1 MFIIKRSGKKEQFNP
16 DKIKNAIKAA
26 FNSIGYTVDDD
37 VYSEI
42 VNSVKVWDEMGIEDI
57 QDRIIETLRNLDY
70 SEIADC
76 YQTYRLEHKQARF
89 IRERIDYMDKYAGSS
104 DNASTSSETDSNAN
118 VTMKNV
124 ANLEGEVYKVTNR
137 RIQRQRMK
145 DKLNELFPEDDDLGK
160 QYIKDLENWVIYTH
174 DEASSPV
181 LKPYCMAATLFPLMA
196 EGVGVIDGVTPSPP
210 NDIQSFSGQVT
221 NLVFLLSASA
231 KGAIALG
238 DYFIAL
244 NYYVIAEYGPNWYNK
259 LDVNTT
265 SDHCLRPMTIR
276 RAIRKGM
283 KQFIYGVN
291 QPAGNRSYNSPFSN
305 VSFYDKTYFTSIFED
320 FYYPDGTQPEWKAI
334 DTLQRIFMELHREL
348 RLIKPLT
355 FPVTTM
361 AMVHDGHDVI
371 DKDYK
376 DLCATEWAKGGSFF
390 CYLSDNPGAL
400 ASCCRVLN
408 EIKENTFSSTTG
420 LTGIMTG
427 SCNVIT
433 LNINRI
439 VQDFMRETYNYTE
452 QGISLGNRGYELLQ
466 EYLISILERVYKY
479 HIAYKTMLYNLE
491 EKGMFAPSNGG
502 YIYMK
507 KLYSTIGLIGYTE
520 AAQFLGLKVSNNPDY
535 IEFLQLIFGTVK
547 EQNKIHSIHD
557 KKRPFL
563 FNSEAIPG
571 EGLGVKLYEHDK
583 KDGYWVPEDQNLYN
597 CYFYNPWDNT
607 SILDKFT
614 LHGKQVAKYCDGGQ
628 ALHANLD
635 AHLSKEQYLKL
646 IDFAIEKGTN
656 YFTFN
661 IPISECKSCGHVVNA
676 PIDKCPKCG
685 SSNIDYWTRIIGY
698 LRPVSAFSDPRKI
711 EQKKRV
717 YGTNEGGDT

>member
-1 MFIIKRSGKKEQFNP
+1 MQEKMFIVKRSGKKEQFNP
-16 DKIKNAIKAA
+16 VKIKNAVKAA
-26 FNSIGYTVDDD
+26 FNSVGYSVDDD
-37 VYSEI
+37 VYNEL
-42 VNSVKVWDEMGIEDI
+42 VNSVKVWNKMSIEDI
-57 QDRIIETLRNLDY
+57 QDQVVETLRNFDY
-70 SEIADC
+70 TDVADC

-89 IRERIDYMDKYAGSS
+89 IRERIDYMDKYANSNE
-104 DNASTSSETDSNAN
+104 NASTSSETDANAN

-124 ANLEGEVYKVTNR
+124 ANLEGEVYKITNR

-145 DKLNELFPEDDDLGK
+145 DKLNFLYPNENLGK
-160 QYIKDLENWVIYTH
+160 QYIEDLENWILYTH

-181 LKPYCMAATLFPLMA
+181 LKPYCMAGSLYPLMS
-196 EGVGVIDGVTPSPP
+196 EGVGKIDGVTPSPP

-221 NLVFLLSASA
+221 NLTFLLSAQA

-238 DYFIAL
+238 EYIIAL
-244 NYYVIAEYGPNWYNK
+244 NYYIVAEFGEKWYDK
-259 LDVNTT
+259 LDVETT
-265 SDHCLRPMTIR
+265 SVHCLKPMTIR

-305 VSFYDKTYFTSIFED
+305 ISYYDKTYFKSLFED
-320 FYYPDGTQPEWKAI
+320 FYYPNGTQPEWEAI

-361 AMVHDGHDVI
+361 AMVHDGKDVI
-371 DKDYK
+371 DKEYK
-376 DLCATEWAKGGSFF
+376 ELCAEEWAKGGSFF
-390 CYLSDNPGAL
+390 CYLSDNPSSL

-408 EIKENTFSSTTG
+408 EIQENTFSSING
-420 LTGIMTG
+420 LQGIMTG

-439 VQDFMRETYNYTE
+439 VQDFVNKTGRPKVDVEGFE
-452 QGISLGNRGYELLQ
+452 KSDLKQ
-466 EYLISILERVYKY
+466 YLIDILERVYKY
-479 HIAYKTMLYNLE
+479 HIAYKTMLYDLE
-491 EKGMFAPSNGG
+491 DKGMFAPSNGG

-507 KLYSTIGLIGYTE
+507 KLYSTIGIIGYFE
-520 AAQFLGLKVSNNPDY
+520 AAQFLGLTPSNNKEY
-535 IEFLQLIFGTVK
+535 IDFLRLICGTIK
-547 EQNKIHSIHD
+547 EQNKLHSIRD

-571 EGLGVKLYEHDK
+571 ENLGVKLYEADK
-583 KDGYWVPEDQNLYN
+583 KDGYWIPENQNLYN
-597 CYFYNPWDNT
+597 SYFYNPWDET
-607 SILDKFT
+607 SILDKFI
-614 LHGKQVAKYCDGGQ
+614 LHGKQIAPYMDGGQ

-635 AHLSKEQYLKL
+635 EHLSKEQYLKL
-646 IDFAIEKGTN
+646 IDFAIEQGTN

-661 IPISECKSCGHVVNA
+661 IPMSECKSCGHVVNA

-685 SSNIDYWTRIIGY
+685 SDKIDYWTRIIGY
-698 LRPVSAFSDPRKI
+698 LRPVSAFSNPRKI
-711 EQKKRV
+711 EQKHRIYAKNDERI
-717 YGTNEGGDT
+717 